1 MRRKLQEARKKAD
14 LTQAQVAK
22 HLRITLQAYQRI
34 EYGTRIGA
42 VETWD
47 KLEDLFGV
55 NQRQLRESS

>member
-1 MRRKLQEARKKAD
+1 MRRKLQEARKKAN

-22 HLRITLQAYQRI
+22 YLKITVQAYQRI
-34 EYGTRIGA
+34 EYGTRIGT
-42 VETWD
+42 VEAWD